1 MAECRRLASASPAS
15 IRLDRVTKRFPG
27 GVVAVAGVELTVEPG
42 EFFSLLG
49 PSGCGKTTTL
59 RMIAGFEE
67 PDEGR
72 VVIGGRDL
80 THVPVHHRDMGMVFQ
95 SYALFPHR
103 TVAENVAFGLR
114 MRKVAKPE
122 ADARVAAALAQVKL
136 EGYEERRPAE
146 LSGGQQQRVALA
158 RAIVI
163 RPPVLLCDE
172 PLGAL
177 DRKLRQ
183 AMQVELKELQRALG
197 VTLVFVTH
205 DQEEALAMSDR
216 IGVMNAG
223 RLEQVGAP
231 AEIYD
236 RPRTRFVAEF
246 IGEINLIEGAISGG
260 PLRRRRRT
268 RAAGTRGGRRA
279 GGAGASA
286 REAAHR
292 RSRRRRD
299 RRRRVGCELPRRPG
313 ALQRGARRRPPSP
326 RQGGQ
331 SRHRRAAPERRRRR
345 PALGAAGRRHPEGFV
360 MATLGIAVIGQAP
373 RDDIAAIFAAAL
385 PPDTRIVVRG
395 CLDGLRDAEVDA
407 LPPRDGDDTLYTRL
421 RGTRDVKISKAAVI
435 ERAPDDRSMP
445 CGATARTRCSL
456 PAPALS
462 RRCAATPA
470 SCFRPASSRGSP
482 RRSCRRAVSAFSCR
496 RRSRSASC
504 RRNGSGPGSRSPPR
518 RSCRALSTDEAE
530 AAAARLAAH
539 RPDLIA
545 MDCMSYT
552 PETRAALRRVV
563 DAPAL
568 LAVSTTARVLQELL
582 A

>member
-1 MAECRRLASASPAS
+1 MPPPASASPAS

-59 RMIAGFEE
+59 RMIAGFEA

-114 MRKVAKPE
+114 MRKVAKHE
-122 ADARVAAALAQVKL
+122 ANARVAAALAQVKL

-223 RLEQVGAP
+223 RLEQVGTP
-231 AEIYD
+231 AQIYD
-236 RPRTRFVAEF
+236 RPMTRFVAEF
-246 IGEINLIEGAISGG
+246 IGESNLFEGEMRENHIRLPDGRALPAIAPHSGAATLVVR
-260 PLRRRRRT
+260 PENLAIV
-268 RAAGTRGGRRA
+268 AAGA
-279 GGAGASA
+279 GVLDGTIADASFLGDQVVYTIMTP
-286 REAAHR
+286 
-292 RSRRRRD
+292 D
-299 RRRRVGCELPRRPG
+299 RRRLLAKERNPG
-313 ALQRGARRRPPSP
+313 DG
-326 RQGGQ
+326 
-331 SRHRRAAPERRRRR
+331 
-345 PALGAAGRRHPEGFV
+345 
-360 MATLGIAVIGQAP
+360 
-373 RDDIAAIFAAAL
+373 
-385 PPDTRIVVRG
+385 
-395 CLDGLRDAEVDA
+395 GLRAK
-407 LPPRDGDDTLYTRL
+407 GTLVGVTW
-421 RGTRDVKISKAAVI
+421 G
-435 ERAPDDRSMP
+435 
-445 CGATARTRCSL
+445 
-456 PAPALS
+456 
-462 RRCAATPA
+462 
-470 SCFRPASSRGSP
+470 
-482 RRSCRRAVSAFSCR
+482 
-496 RRSRSASC
+496 
-504 RRNGSGPGSRSPPR
+504 
-518 RSCRALSTDEAE
+518 
-530 AAAARLAAH
+530 
-539 RPDLIA
+539 
-545 MDCMSYT
+545 
-552 PETRAALRRVV
+552 PETAVV
-563 DAPAL
+563 VGAP
-568 LAVSTTARVLQELL
+568 
-582 A
+582 

>member
-246 IGEINLIEGAISGG
+246 IGEINLIEGAISER

-313 ALQRGARRRPPSP
+313 AL
-326 RQGGQ
+326 
-331 SRHRRAAPERRRRR
+331 H
-345 PALGAAGRRHPEGFV
+345 
-360 MATLGIAVIGQAP
+360 
-373 RDDIAAIFAAAL
+373 
-385 PPDTRIVVRG
+385 
-395 CLDGLRDAEVDA
+395 RDA
-407 LPPRDGDDTLYTRL
+407 R
-421 RGTRDVKISKAAVI
+421 
-435 ERAPDDRSMP
+435 
-445 CGATARTRCSL
+445 
-456 PAPALS
+456 
-462 RRCAATPA
+462 
-470 SCFRPASSRGSP
+470 
-482 RRSCRRAVSAFSCR
+482 
-496 RRSRSASC
+496 
-504 RRNGSGPGSRSPPR
+504 
-518 RSCRALSTDEAE
+518 
-530 AAAARLAAH
+530 
-539 RPDLIA
+539 
-545 MDCMSYT
+545 
-552 PETRAALRRVV
+552 
-563 DAPAL
+563 
-568 LAVSTTARVLQELL
+568 
-582 A
+582 

>member
-1 MAECRRLASASPAS
+1 MPPPPSASPAS

-246 IGEINLIEGAISGG
+246 IGEINLIEGAVSGG
-260 PLRRRRRT
+260 RFVAADGRGLPAPSAGDGPAALALRPEKLRIV
-268 RAAGTRGGRRA
+268 AAGA
-279 GGAGASA
+279 GVIDGVVSDASF
-286 REAAHR
+286 
-292 RSRRRRD
+292 
-299 RRRRVGCELPRRPG
+299 
-313 ALQRGARRRPPSP
+313 
-326 RQGGQ
+326 
-331 SRHRRAAPERRRRR
+331 
-345 PALGAAGRRHPEGFV
+345 LGDQV
-360 MATLGIAVIGQAP
+360 
-373 RDDIAAIFAAAL
+373 
-385 PPDTRIVVRG
+385 
-395 CLDGLRDAEVDA
+395 
-407 LPPRDGDDTLYTRL
+407 LYTR
-421 RGTRDVKISKAAVI
+421 D
-435 ERAPDDRSMP
+435 
-445 CGATARTRCSL
+445 AR
-456 PAPALS
+456 
-462 RRCAATPA
+462 
-470 SCFRPASSRGSP
+470 
-482 RRSCRRAVSAFSCR
+482 
-496 RRSRSASC
+496 
-504 RRNGSGPGSRSPPR
+504 
-518 RSCRALSTDEAE
+518 
-530 AAAARLAAH
+530 
-539 RPDLIA
+539 
-545 MDCMSYT
+545 
-552 PETRAALRRVV
+552 
-563 DAPAL
+563 
-568 LAVSTTARVLQELL
+568 
-582 A
+582 

>member
-1 MAECRRLASASPAS
+1 MPACAGQRRRRQPGSPSCPTSATCSRITTASWTRAMIATARASSSPERSMRCSRAGARPGASATASEGETRGEALPVGTRRALAAHVTPAPAFAKALGRMPPPASASPAS

-67 PDEGR
+67 PYEGR

-216 IGVMNAG
+216 IGVMNSG

-236 RPRTRFVAEF
+236 RPRTRFVA
-246 IGEINLIEGAISGG
+246 
-260 PLRRRRRT
+260 
-268 RAAGTRGGRRA
+268 
-279 GGAGASA
+279 
-286 REAAHR
+286 
-292 RSRRRRD
+292 
-299 RRRRVGCELPRRPG
+299 
-313 ALQRGARRRPPSP
+313 
-326 RQGGQ
+326 
-331 SRHRRAAPERRRRR
+331 
-345 PALGAAGRRHPEGFV
+345 
-360 MATLGIAVIGQAP
+360 
-373 RDDIAAIFAAAL
+373 
-385 PPDTRIVVRG
+385 
-395 CLDGLRDAEVDA
+395 
-407 LPPRDGDDTLYTRL
+407 
-421 RGTRDVKISKAAVI
+421 
-435 ERAPDDRSMP
+435 
-445 CGATARTRCSL
+445 
-456 PAPALS
+456 
-462 RRCAATPA
+462 
-470 SCFRPASSRGSP
+470 
-482 RRSCRRAVSAFSCR
+482 
-496 RRSRSASC
+496 
-504 RRNGSGPGSRSPPR
+504 
-518 RSCRALSTDEAE
+518 
-530 AAAARLAAH
+530 
-539 RPDLIA
+539 
-545 MDCMSYT
+545 
-552 PETRAALRRVV
+552 
-563 DAPAL
+563 
-568 LAVSTTARVLQELL
+568 
-582 A
+582 